1 MFVATDLAARIDRV
15 EARLSIA
22 IATAAQAADP
32 TLSVHITEIGG
43 GAAVLLRP
51 GSPINKLIGLGFTGP
66 LDLDRLNGIESTW
79 AGLGESVRVEL
90 SSLAEPIV
98 AEQLSARGYRLRG
111 FEHVLARPLTEALI
125 DADPRPSDIELC
137 EDDPAW
143 LRTVVDGF
151 ASPDGSA
158 VAVDPLGRDALE
170 AVMRD
175 FVAAPGFRYYTAR
188 VAGTIV
194 GAAAMRIDDGIALL
208 CGASTLPAARRR
220 GVQAA
225 LLAAR
230 LRDASRAGCEL
241 AVVTTEP
248 GSLSQRNVARHGFEL
263 AHARVILTL
272 PAAQQPINRLV
283 ADRRDL

>member
-1 MFVATDLAARIDRV
+1 MFVAPDLAARIDRV
-15 EARLSIA
+15 EARLSLA
-22 IATAAQAADP
+22 IATAAQLADP
-32 TLSVHITEIGG
+32 ALSVHITEICG

-66 LDLDRLNGIESTW
+66 LDLEILQTIESTW
-79 AGLGESVRVEL
+79 HARGESVRVEL
-90 SSLAEPIV
+90 SSLADPGV

-111 FEHVLARPLTEALI
+111 FEHVLVRPLTPG
-125 DADPRPSDIELC
+125 DADREIPGIDLS

-158 VAVDPLGRDALE
+158 VAIDTLGRDALD

-175 FVAAPGFRYYTAR
+175 FVAAPGFRRYTAR
-188 VAGTIV
+188 IASLGGTIV

-208 CGASTLPAARRR
+208 CGASTLPPARRR

-230 LRDASRAGCEL
+230 LRDASRAGCEF

-263 AHARVILTL
+263 AHVRAILTL
-272 PAAQQPINRLV
+272 PTA
-283 ADRRDL
+283 

>member
-1 MFVATDLAARIDRV
+1 MFVAPDLAARIDRV
-15 EARLSIA
+15 EARLSLA
-22 IATAAQAADP
+22 IATAAQLADP
-32 TLSVHITEIGG
+32 ALSVHITEICG

-66 LDLDRLNGIESTW
+66 LDLEILQTIESTW
-79 AGLGESVRVEL
+79 HARGESVRVEL
-90 SSLAEPIV
+90 SSLADPGV

-111 FEHVLARPLTEALI
+111 FEHVLVRPLSPG
-125 DADPRPSDIELC
+125 DADRQIPGIDLS

-158 VAVDPLGRDALE
+158 VAIDPLGRDALD

-175 FVAAPGFRYYTAR
+175 FIAAPGFRRYTAR
-188 VAGTIV
+188 LRGTLGGTIV

-208 CGASTLPAARRR
+208 CGASTLPPARRR

-263 AHARVILTL
+263 AHVRAILTL
-272 PAAQQPINRLV
+272 PTA
-283 ADRRDL
+283 

>member
-1 MFVATDLAARIDRV
+1 MFVAPDLAARIDRV
-15 EARLSIA
+15 EARLSLA
-22 IATAAQAADP
+22 IATAAQLADP
-32 TLSVHITEIGG
+32 ALSVHITEICG

-66 LDLDRLNGIESTW
+66 LDLEILQTIESTW
-79 AGLGESVRVEL
+79 HARGESVRVEL
-90 SSLAEPIV
+90 SSLADPGV

-111 FEHVLARPLTEALI
+111 FEHVLVRPLTPG
-125 DADPRPSDIELC
+125 DADREIPGIDLS

-158 VAVDPLGRDALE
+158 VAIDTLGRDALDS
-170 AVMRD
+170 VMRD
-175 FVAAPGFRYYTAR
+175 FVAAPGFRRYTAR
-188 VAGTIV
+188 IASTLV

-208 CGASTLPAARRR
+208 CGASTLPPARRR

-263 AHARVILTL
+263 AHVRAILTL
-272 PAAQQPINRLV
+272 PTA
-283 ADRRDL
+283 

>member
-1 MFVATDLAARIDRV
+1 MFVAPDLAARIDRV
-15 EARLSIA
+15 EARLSLA
-22 IATAAQAADP
+22 IATAAQLADP
-32 TLSVHITEIGG
+32 TLSVHITEICG

-66 LDLDRLNGIESTW
+66 LDLEILQTIESTW
-79 AGLGESVRVEL
+79 HAHGESVRVEL
-90 SSLAEPIV
+90 SSLADPGV

-111 FEHVLARPLTEALI
+111 FEHVLVRPLTPG
-125 DADPRPSDIELC
+125 DADRELPGIDLP

-158 VAVDPLGRDALE
+158 VAIAPLGRDALD

-175 FVAAPGFRYYTAR
+175 FIAAPGFRRYTAR
-188 VAGTIV
+188 LRGTLGGTIV

-208 CGASTLPAARRR
+208 CGASTLPPARRR

-263 AHARVILTL
+263 AHVRAILTL
-272 PAAQQPINRLV
+272 PAA
-283 ADRRDL
+283 

>member
-1 MFVATDLAARIDRV
+1 MFVAPDLAARIERV
-15 EARLSIA
+15 EARLSLA
-22 IATAAQAADP
+22 IATAAQIADP
-32 TLSVHITEIGG
+32 TRSVHITEIGG
-43 GAAVLLRP
+43 GAAILLRP
-51 GSPINKLIGLGFTGP
+51 GSPINKLTGLGFTGP
-66 LDLDRLNGIESTW
+66 LDLEILQTIESTW
-79 AGLGESVRVEL
+79 HARGESVRVEL
-90 SSLAEPIV
+90 SSLADPGV

-111 FEHVLARPLTEALI
+111 FEHVLVRPLSPG
-125 DADPRPSDIELC
+125 DADRQLPDIDLS

-151 ASPDGSA
+151 AIPDGSA
-158 VAVDPLGRDALE
+158 VTIDPIGHDALD
-170 AVMRD
+170 AVMED
-175 FVAAPGFRYYTAR
+175 FVAAPGVRRYTAR
-188 VAGTIV
+188 TAGTLV

-208 CGASTLPAARRR
+208 CGASTLPPARRR

-263 AHARVILTL
+263 AHVRAILTL
-272 PAAQQPINRLV
+272 PTA
-283 ADRRDL
+283 

>member
-1 MFVATDLAARIDRV
+1 MFVAPDLAARIDRV
-15 EARLSIA
+15 EARLSLA
-22 IATAAQAADP
+22 IATAAQLADP
-32 TLSVHITEIGG
+32 TLSVHITEICG

-66 LDLDRLNGIESTW
+66 LDLEILQTIESTW
-79 AGLGESVRVEL
+79 HARGESVRVEL
-90 SSLAEPIV
+90 SSLADPGV

-111 FEHVLARPLTEALI
+111 FEHVLVRPLTPG
-125 DADPRPSDIELC
+125 DADREIPGIDLS

-158 VAVDPLGRDALE
+158 VAIDPLGRDALD

-175 FVAAPGFRYYTAR
+175 FIAAPGFRRYTAR
-188 VAGTIV
+188 LRGTLGGTIV

-208 CGASTLPAARRR
+208 CGASTLPPARRR

-263 AHARVILTL
+263 AHVRAILTL
-272 PAAQQPINRLV
+272 PTA
-283 ADRRDL
+283 